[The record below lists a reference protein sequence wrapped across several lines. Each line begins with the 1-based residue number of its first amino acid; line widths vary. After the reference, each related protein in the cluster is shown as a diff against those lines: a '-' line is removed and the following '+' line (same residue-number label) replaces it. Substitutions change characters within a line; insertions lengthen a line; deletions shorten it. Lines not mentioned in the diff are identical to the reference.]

1 MSANHEIFRLI
12 PFGPYPPTQ
21 ETRVRNMLM
30 YYPDVGHSTHRKL
43 DLVRICLKILI
54 AACVF
59 VQEKSVACST
69 AAALVWD
76 ASFSQLVD
84 PSGRAVAGVHVQA
97 YNNGDSGAP

>member
-1 MSANHEIFRLI
+1 LWLQKKVQQQIFFSPLSFVAVFGSGIRDKHPRSATL
-12 PFGPYPPTQ
+12 
-21 ETRVRNMLM
+21 
-30 YYPDVGHSTHRKL
+30 L
-43 DLVRICLKILI
+43 DLVIICLKILI

-69 AAALVWD
+69 AAALAWD

-97 YNNGDSGAP
+97 YNNGDSAP

>member
-1 MSANHEIFRLI
+1 MAINIGTTTNFFLTPLFVFGSGIGDKHPGSATL
-12 PFGPYPPTQ
+12 
-21 ETRVRNMLM
+21 
-30 YYPDVGHSTHRKL
+30 L
-43 DLVRICLKILI
+43 DLVIICLKILI

-69 AAALVWD
+69 AAALAWD

-97 YNNGDSGAP
+97 YNNGDTAP